1 MFFFLFSSRSTAI
14 FSFICCICTFELELH
29 LSYHCTCDQKDT
41 FSVPHK
47 VWKGTVCQMPT
58 FCQTQK
64 SLPAFAQQQWTSS
77 FVWSNFFWEIQLIIV
92 LGSTGVTFWQD
103 QLFQGCCWNL
113 LCCGPSRQSQNSESA
128 GKFWL
133 FFIWNSDSVGTF
145 WLFLIKNSESSGT
158 FSLFLIRNSSGIC
171 CVVINGGGA
180 NILNLNFR
188 SAFWIITWCGS
199 IKYQNLPFSSGWR
212 NRFSSEYTET

>member
-1 MFFFLFSSRSTAI
+1 MFFFLSRSTAI

-29 LSYHCTCDQKDT
+29 LSCNCTCDQKDT

-58 FCQTQK
+58 FCQLTKK
-64 SLPAFAQQQWTSS
+64 SPSSCPATVDLIICVIQL
-77 FVWSNFFWEIQLIIV
+77 FFWEIQLIIV

-128 GKFWL
+128 EKFWL

-145 WLFLIKNSESSGT
+145 WLFLIRKSKSAETFWLFIIPNSEYAGT
-158 FSLFLIRNSSGIC
+158 FWLL
-171 CVVINGGGA
+171 
-180 NILNLNFR
+180 
-188 SAFWIITWCGS
+188 
-199 IKYQNLPFSSGWR
+199 
-212 NRFSSEYTET
+212 